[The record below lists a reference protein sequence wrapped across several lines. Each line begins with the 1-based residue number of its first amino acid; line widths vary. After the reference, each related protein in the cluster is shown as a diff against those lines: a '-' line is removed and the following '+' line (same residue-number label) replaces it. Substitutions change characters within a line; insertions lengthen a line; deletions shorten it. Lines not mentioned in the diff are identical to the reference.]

1 MRGICFIIT
10 RQRLCPGQANADV
23 GVSEPH
29 RRTWGKLAAP
39 QYAGRENSYSKST
52 NALLQG
58 QKSLMET
65 TLYCAG
71 NHKATVFDVAKEKFQ
86 RRHVKGAQTKP
97 TFPFQH
103 TEARQRRCKNR
114 GQARK
119 PRSTLRI
126 GQLCAD
132 TANWGTPGPPHIQSR
147 ARQCM
152 ALHSRRMCASLHLG
166 RPAAPCWP
174 PVDVRK

>member
-39 QYAGRENSYSKST
+39 QYAGRENSYSKSA

-58 QKSLMET
+58 QKPLMET
-65 TLYCAG
+65 TIYCAG

-103 TEARQRRCKNR
+103 TEARQRRCKTGAKR
-114 GQARK
+114 PSLA
-119 PRSTLRI
+119 PR
-126 GQLCAD
+126 
-132 TANWGTPGPPHIQSR
+132 
-147 ARQCM
+147 
-152 ALHSRRMCASLHLG
+152 CASGNSAPTPQTGELRALRTSNLAPGNAWHSIHAACALRSSLVAQPPRVG
-166 RPAAPCWP
+166 RPWT
-174 PVDVRK
+174 